1 MDPYTSG
8 PLRIDPDESMLAAAA
23 DRNGQ
28 PAEADPVTPRR
39 ADIDAKQALVA
50 GVIRDMG
57 CEAALLLTPAHVT
70 WFTAGMNVRGLIA
83 DTERPGVYTNGQQRW
98 VVCSN
103 TDTQRL
109 FDEEL
114 DRLGFQVKEWAW
126 DAGRA
131 DLLANLVAGRKVAC
145 DRPIPNLPQ
154 LSERLRPLIRALSPF
169 EQQAYKELGRMLAH
183 ALEATA
189 RNVAR
194 GQPEEEVAGQ
204 LGHRLVH
211 HGYEPVML
219 SVTADGRGA
228 KYRRAGFTSAVV
240 ERTCVLQATAQR
252 DGLHVTASRTVSFG
266 PPPDDFRAEY
276 DLAWRLAAIVRALSR
291 PGESVESAWLAWQAA
306 LAGTPYE
313 FDWRLSQP
321 GYGAGRSPGEELR
334 RAGQHEPSPTRQ
346 PGAWPP
352 RAGAAALVHGVVAS
366 APDPRTAPPP
376 AGGPP

>member
-28 PAEADPVTPRR
+28 PAEADPVTPR
-39 ADIDAKQALVA
+39 
-50 GVIRDMG
+50 
-57 CEAALLLTPAHVT
+57 
-70 WFTAGMNVRGLIA
+70 
-83 DTERPGVYTNGQQRW
+83 
-98 VVCSN
+98 
-103 TDTQRL
+103 
-109 FDEEL
+109 
-114 DRLGFQVKEWAW
+114 
-126 DAGRA
+126 RA

-276 DLAWRLAAIVRALSR
+276 DLAWRLAAIARALSR

-321 GYGAGRSPGEELR
+321 GYGAGRFPAEELR
-334 RAGQHEPSPTRQ
+334 RAGQHEPFAMGQ
-346 PGAWPP
+346 PVVWQP
-352 RAGAAALVHGVVAS
+352 RVGAAAVVDTVIVSATDPVTVTPPEDWPFKRASIRGELFNVPEILVRS
-366 APDPRTAPPP
+366 D
-376 AGGPP
+376 

>member
-98 VVCSN
+98 LVCSN
-103 TDTQRL
+103 VDAQRL

-114 DRLGFQVKEWAW
+114 DRLGFQLKEWTW

-154 LSERLRPLIRALSPF
+154 LSEP
-169 EQQAYKELGRMLAH
+169 
-183 ALEATA
+183 
-189 RNVAR
+189 
-194 GQPEEEVAGQ
+194 
-204 LGHRLVH
+204 
-211 HGYEPVML
+211 
-219 SVTADGRGA
+219 
-228 KYRRAGFTSAVV
+228 GFQVS
-240 ERTCVLQATAQR
+240 
-252 DGLHVTASRTVSFG
+252 HVFLDS
-266 PPPDDFRAEY
+266 
-276 DLAWRLAAIVRALSR
+276 
-291 PGESVESAWLAWQAA
+291 
-306 LAGTPYE
+306 
-313 FDWRLSQP
+313 
-321 GYGAGRSPGEELR
+321 
-334 RAGQHEPSPTRQ
+334 
-346 PGAWPP
+346 
-352 RAGAAALVHGVVAS
+352 GV
-366 APDPRTAPPP
+366 
-376 AGGPP
+376 